1 MTQDELNADELTG
14 AQLLGVLFSSG
25 DTGEVE
31 KVQVHLEIR
40 KTQWDQALANED
52 DAKVL
57 IQWGESKRVG

>member
-1 MTQDELNADELTG
+1 MTQDELNADELTS

-40 KTQWDQALANED
+40 KEQWDQALAD
-52 DAKVL
+52 SGQAKVL
-57 IQWGESKRVG
+57 VDWIESKRVG